1 MFMSG
6 RYRLTSV
13 DTVIE
18 EGAWLFT
25 VRDGH
30 GEEREV
36 FLVPCENDEGFTVEA
51 WVNSCTHE
59 AQPLYREG
67 VGAVVRAGEVVCPKH
82 GSTFDTCSGH
92 CDNGPAAETTL
103 PDVDVSVEDG
113 EVYLTDDDVRF
124 LKKGASSDDE
134 DDGDPRSTSHLRF

>member
-1 MFMSG
+1 MSG

-13 DTVIE
+13 DTVNE

-25 VRDGH
+25 VRDDH
-30 GEEREV
+30 GEDTEV
-36 FLVPCENDEGFTVEA
+36 FLVPCEDDEGPAVEA

-67 VGAVVRAGEVVCPKH
+67 VGAVVREGEVVCPKH
-82 GSTFDTCSGH
+82 GSSFDSCSGY

-113 EVYLTDDDVRF
+113 QVYLTDDDVRF
-124 LKKGASSDDE
+124 LRKGASSDDE